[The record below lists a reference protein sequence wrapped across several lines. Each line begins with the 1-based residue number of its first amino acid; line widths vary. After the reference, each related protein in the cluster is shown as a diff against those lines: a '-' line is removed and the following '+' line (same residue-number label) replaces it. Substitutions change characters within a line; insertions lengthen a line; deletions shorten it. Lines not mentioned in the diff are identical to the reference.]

1 MLKRLRAVLVESFV
15 GAIALGWLLA
25 QGVLHFA
32 YIFSSPIAGWFA
44 RREYHRIVDQAV
56 MSPTAVVGSS
66 TAFSLQDA
74 LPELVRS
81 LSILLV
87 AYLLLRWLYFKP
99 IESQTSKPSS
109 EQGG

>member
-1 MLKRLRAVLVESFV
+1 MLNRLRAVLVNSFV
-15 GAIALGWLLA
+15 GAIGLGWLFA

-32 YIFSSPIAGWFA
+32 YVFSAPIASWLT
-44 RREYHRIVDQAV
+44 RREYRGIADR
-56 MSPTAVVGSS
+56 PNFS

-81 LSILLV
+81 FSLLLV

-99 IESQTSKPSS
+99 IESQTAEASS
-109 EQGG
+109 EQGA